1 MPRRPTSRPRRARV
15 VAAAV
20 TAASLPL
27 LGACAEVGAPP
38 STSGDGP
45 ASTTSTASTP
55 LPTATGPDPSAVATA
70 VDALLARRDAALAAA
85 DAGAFAA
92 TVADPTTPEGRR
104 QVASFR
110 AARAL
115 RATRVTHDV
124 VPPVDDPTAV
134 DVTLRYRVAGV
145 DRADRTATVRYV
157 VERAGSG
164 WRIVSEAP
172 TGADAAPPW
181 LAMPGLAVRRG
192 EHAVVAGTAG
202 DDALREAVATVDRA
216 LPPLRAVW
224 SGTPRSTLVLV
235 PDTGPEADALRGA
248 PGPAVGTVA
257 ATTDGPTAADGL
269 ATGDRVVL
277 DPDARRRLT
286 ATGRDVVLTHE
297 LVHVAVRA
305 TRPGTAPVWLAEG
318 YADHVGYAR
327 AGLPQRTLAAPLLA
341 AVRDGTAPT
350 ALPGAGDLDPAVTD
364 IEVGYLASWQ
374 AAETVVDVAGESGLR
389 ALVRACTGPGG
400 EDAAQQRC
408 DAAMPRVLGLDRAA
422 LTRRW
427 QQRLTA
433 LAR

>member
-1 MPRRPTSRPRRARV
+1 M
-15 VAAAV
+15 
-20 TAASLPL
+20 
-27 LGACAEVGAPP
+27 
-38 STSGDGP
+38 
-45 ASTTSTASTP
+45 
-55 LPTATGPDPSAVATA
+55 ATA
-70 VDALLARRDAALAAA
+70 VDALLARRDAALASA
-85 DAGAFAA
+85 DAAAFAA

-115 RATRVTHDV
+115 RATGVAHDV
-124 VPPVDDPTAV
+124 VPPVDDPSAV

-145 DRADRTATVRYV
+145 DRADRTATVRYAV
-157 VERAGSG
+157 QRAGSG
-164 WRIVSEAP
+164 WRVVSEAP

-202 DDALREAVATVDRA
+202 DEALRAAVATVDRA

-235 PDTGPEADALRGA
+235 PDTAAEADALRGT
-248 PGPAVGTVA
+248 PGPAVGAVA

-305 TRPGTAPVWLAEG
+305 SRPGTAPVWLAEG

-327 AGLPQRTLAAPLLA
+327 AGLPHRTLAAPLLA
-341 AVRDGTAPT
+341 AVRAGTAPT
-350 ALPGAGDLDPAVTD
+350 ALPGAGDLDPGVTD

-374 AAETVVDVAGESGLR
+374 AAETVADLVGESGLR

-400 EDAAQQRC
+400 EEAAQQRC

-427 QQRLTA
+427 QQRLAA